1 MKPYDQVPD
10 NEMWAKVVFSISR
23 HGSPNYLHN
32 SLWGISSAYMLT
44 ECTGSKGKAL
54 EASEYGFRET
64 DSLNDSKDQCSLPID
79 IAIVT

>member
-1 MKPYDQVPD
+1 
-10 NEMWAKVVFSISR
+10 
-23 HGSPNYLHN
+23 
-32 SLWGISSAYMLT
+32 MLT